1 MSDGAPP
8 TGNSIELPAIP
19 PFDLTRV
26 VRSHGWS
33 ALPPFRWNE
42 GTETLSTS
50 CELDGI
56 PTTIE
61 MRQVGPATVQA
72 RWSGTAADRRVALVV
87 SRMLRLSEDLSE
99 FRRRCRR
106 RRGLRHV
113 AEDGLGRLLRCPS
126 PWEDAVKVLCT
137 TNVNWAGTK
146 SMAERLVSEFGA
158 VADDGRRCFPG
169 PRRILDAGSE
179 ALLTK
184 ARMGYR
190 AARLIDF
197 ASSVLDKRIDPH
209 RWDDHLIDSD
219 QIRREIRGIKGFGDY
234 ATATIMALTGRY
246 DFVPIDSAYME
257 FVTRW
262 HFNGTKP
269 TRREAEAVYESWG
282 RWKHLAYWFQR
293 FDD

>member
-197 ASSVLDKRIDPH
+197 ASSVLDKRIDP
-209 RWDDHLIDSD
+209 
-219 QIRREIRGIKGFGDY
+219 
-234 ATATIMALTGRY
+234 
-246 DFVPIDSAYME
+246 P
-257 FVTRW
+257 
-262 HFNGTKP
+262 
-269 TRREAEAVYESWG
+269 
-282 RWKHLAYWFQR
+282 
-293 FDD
+293 